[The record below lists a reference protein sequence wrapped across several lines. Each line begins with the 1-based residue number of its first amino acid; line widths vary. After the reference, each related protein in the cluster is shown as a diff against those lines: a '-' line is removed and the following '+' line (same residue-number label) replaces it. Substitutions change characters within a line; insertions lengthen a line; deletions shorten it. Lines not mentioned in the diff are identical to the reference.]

1 MKNMRLLE
9 WKRPP
14 GVWLAHVHLYHHHHH
29 YKPVPPPQ
37 LLIPFFG
44 CLSNELCRLDS
55 VAQWA
60 PNWHTHTHREKQVT
74 KKRILLRSRRES
86 LKPTKTH
93 WKTRLKPKKALPLFQ
108 SGTNVKLRTSFQTLS
123 QQPWKPVQQQPPLQ
137 PATIINIKNAAHF
150 LYCYNY
156 CRVPTTTSPASQR
169 SQLPSILEIFCFNRK
184 SLSKSTLNLII
195 KWLNKS

>member
-29 YKPVPPPQ
+29 YKPVPPQ

-60 PNWHTHTHREKQVT
+60 PNWHTHTGKNKWQKREYCSEADGSLWNLQNPLKDTAETEKSLTPFSVRN
-74 KKRILLRSRRES
+74 KRQIEDVFSDAITTA
-86 LKPTKTH
+86 LK
-93 WKTRLKPKKALPLFQ
+93 
-108 SGTNVKLRTSFQTLS
+108 TS
-123 QQPWKPVQQQPPLQ
+123 
-137 PATIINIKNAAHF
+137 AT
-150 LYCYNY
+150 
-156 CRVPTTTSPASQR
+156 TTTSSTSNNNKHQKCR
-169 SQLPSILEIFCFNRK
+169 SF
-184 SLSKSTLNLII
+184 SLLL
-195 KWLNKS
+195 

>member
-60 PNWHTHTHREKQVT
+60 PNWHTHTPGKT
-74 KKRILLRSRRES
+74 SDKKENTAQ
-86 LKPTKTH
+86 KPTGVSETYKNPLKDTAETEKSLTPFSVRNKRQIEDVFSDAITTALKT
-93 WKTRLKPKKALPLFQ
+93 
-108 SGTNVKLRTSFQTLS
+108 S
-123 QQPWKPVQQQPPLQ
+123 
-137 PATIINIKNAAHF
+137 AT
-150 LYCYNY
+150 
-156 CRVPTTTSPASQR
+156 TTTSSTSNNNKHQKCR
-169 SQLPSILEIFCFNRK
+169 SF
-184 SLSKSTLNLII
+184 SLLL
-195 KWLNKS
+195 